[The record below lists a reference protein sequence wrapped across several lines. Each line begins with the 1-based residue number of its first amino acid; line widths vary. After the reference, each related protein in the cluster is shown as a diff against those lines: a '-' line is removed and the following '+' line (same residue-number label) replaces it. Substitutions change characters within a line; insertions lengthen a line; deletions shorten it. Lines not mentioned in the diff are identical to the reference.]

1 VTSARDAGS
10 SWPASSAIDGMTRT
24 MQQTYASWAVAL
36 AVMSSSSSSAAALA
50 SRPLWKDSAS
60 NQGKPLVTMPSLAP
74 LVQRVEPAVLVV
86 FSEGPVSDEGLPPGH
101 PPIGPRLPPGHPP
114 APGPDDLQQG
124 QGSGFLITPDGYALT
139 NHHVVERAVRVWVSV
154 GDDKDEI
161 PCDVVGSDEK
171 SDVAV
176 LKLRSPRTDWP
187 VLPLADSDAVHVGDV
202 VVAIGSPFGL
212 QQSVSMGIVS
222 ARGRRDIA
230 PSGRQGLYDFLQTD
244 ASINPGNSG
253 GPLLDASGAVVGI
266 NSAINAAGAGIGF
279 AIPINQVKRMLPT
292 LVEKGRYERSW
303 IGVAIGPLSPA
314 VAKGLGV
321 PSPRGALVREVVP
334 DGPGSK
340 AGLIPGD
347 VIVAFAGRVV
357 HEASELPLMAGDAG
371 VDAKVTLDVI
381 RDGRPTT
388 LALSLAPHPDNAAVS
403 APAKLPPP
411 MTKDATIGVA
421 VVTLE
426 SDQRSRLELAADVRG
441 ARISRLR
448 PGSPAFLAGLAV
460 DDVVIAVDGSP
471 VADAETFARAV
482 KASAS
487 GGILKVLVNRRGS
500 TVFAAVE
507 KP

>member
-1 VTSARDAGS
+1 MDRHSASSLLAALLIAS
-10 SWPASSAIDGMTRT
+10 SWST
-24 MQQTYASWAVAL
+24 MSL
-36 AVMSSSSSSAAALA
+36 AA
-50 SRPLWKDSAS
+50 RPLWTDSRPSKA
-60 NQGKPLVTMPSLAP
+60 KPLVTMPSLAP

-86 FSEGPVSDEGLPPGH
+86 FSEGPPSDEGLPPGH
-101 PPIGPRLPPGHPP
+101 PPVGPRLPPGHPGP
-114 APGPDDLQQG
+114 APGGDEVQQG
-124 QGSGFLITPDGYALT
+124 QGSGFLITADGYALT
-139 NHHVVERAVRVWVSV
+139 NHHVVERATRVWVSV

-176 LKLRSPRTDWP
+176 LKLRSSRTDWP
-187 VLPLADSDAVHVGDV
+187 FLPLADSDAVKVGDV

-253 GPLLDASGAVVGI
+253 GPLLDAFGAVVGI

-292 LVEKGRYERSW
+292 LVETGHYQRSW
-303 IGVAIGPLSPA
+303 IGVAIGSLSPA

-321 PSPRGALVREVVP
+321 PSARGALVREVVP
-334 DGPGSK
+334 DGPGAR
-340 AGLIPGD
+340 AGLRPGD
-347 VIVAFAGRVV
+347 VIVGFAGRVV
-357 HEASELPLMAGDAG
+357 HEASELPLLAGDAG
-371 VDAKVTLDVI
+371 VDAKVVLDVV
-381 RDGRPTT
+381 RDGRLTTVPLT
-388 LALSLAPHPDNAAVS
+388 LAAHPDNAKRAA
-403 APAKLPPP
+403 APSSTPPAP
-411 MTKDATIGVA
+411 PKDPTIGVA
-421 VVTLE
+421 VITLDA
-426 SDQRSRLELAADVRG
+426 DQRRRLELGADVKG

-460 DDVVIAVDGSP
+460 DDVVVAVDGVP
-471 VADAETFARAV
+471 VADAEAFAQAV
-482 KASAS
+482 KRAPS
-487 GGILKVLVNRRGS
+487 GGVLKVLVLRRGA

>member
-1 VTSARDAGS
+1 MRLPLRPV
-10 SWPASSAIDGMTRT
+10 
-24 MQQTYASWAVAL
+24 
-36 AVMSSSSSSAAALA
+36 SAAILA
-50 SRPLWKDSAS
+50 IFLSVSTSMSVGARPLWTDSAKAKA
-60 NQGKPLVTMPSLAP
+60 KPLVTMPSLSP

-86 FSEGPVSDEGLPPGH
+86 FSEGPPSAEGLPPGH
-101 PPIGPRLPPGHPP
+101 PPVGPRLPPGHPGGEGG
-114 APGPDDLQQG
+114 GPDELQQG
-124 QGSGFLITPDGYALT
+124 QGSGFLITADGYALT
-139 NHHVVERAVRVWVSV
+139 NHHVVEGATRVWVSV
-154 GDDKDEI
+154 GEDKDEI

-187 VLPLADSDAVHVGDV
+187 VLPLADSDAVGVGDV

-222 ARGRRDIA
+222 ARGRRDIN

-253 GPLLDASGAVVGI
+253 GPLLDVNGAVVGI

-292 LVEKGRYERSW
+292 LVETGHYQRSW
-303 IGVAIGPLSPA
+303 IGVAIGSLSPT

-321 PSPRGALVREVVP
+321 PSPRGALVREVVAE
-334 DGPGSK
+334 GPGAK
-340 AGLIPGD
+340 AGLRPGD
-347 VIVAFAGRVV
+347 VIVRFDGRVV

-371 VDAKVTLDVI
+371 VGAKVMLDVV
-381 RDGRPTT
+381 RDGAPTT
-388 LALSLAPHPDNAAVS
+388 VALTLAAHPDNAKRAAAATS
-403 APAKLPPP
+403 PAPPAPAKDP
-411 MTKDATIGVA
+411 TIGVA
-421 VVTLE
+421 VVTL
-426 SDQRSRLELAADVRG
+426 DGDHRGRLELAPDVKG

-448 PGSPAFLAGLAV
+448 PGSPAFMAGLVV
-460 DDVVIAVDGSP
+460 DDVVVAVDGAP
-471 VADAETFARAV
+471 VADAEAFAQAV
-482 KASAS
+482 KKAPS
-487 GGILKVLVNRRGS
+487 GGVLKVLVHRRGA

>member
-1 VTSARDAGS
+1 MYRAPSLPLLTL
-10 SWPASSAIDGMTRT
+10 
-24 MQQTYASWAVAL
+24 AL
-36 AVMSSSSSSAAALA
+36 TLSLTMSSSSQAA
-50 SRPLWKDSAS
+50 RPLWTDSAPAKS
-60 NQGKPLVTMPSLAP
+60 KPLVTMPSLAP

-86 FSEGPVSDEGLPPGH
+86 FSEGPPSAEGLPPGH
-101 PPIGPRLPPGHPP
+101 PPVGPRLPPGHPGGDGP
-114 APGPDDLQQG
+114 GGPDELQHG
-124 QGSGFLITPDGYALT
+124 QGSGFLITADGYALT
-139 NHHVVERAVRVWVSV
+139 NHHVVEGATRVWVSV
-154 GDDKDEI
+154 GDDKDEV

-187 VLPLADSDAVHVGDV
+187 MLALADSDAVSVGDV

-222 ARGRRDIA
+222 ARGRRDIV

-253 GPLLDASGAVVGI
+253 GPLLDVHGAVVGI

-292 LVEKGRYERSW
+292 LVETGHYQRSW
-303 IGVAIGPLSPA
+303 IGVAIGSLSPT
-314 VAKGLGV
+314 VARGLGV

-334 DGPGSK
+334 EGPGAK
-340 AGLIPGD
+340 AGLRPGD
-347 VIVAFAGRVV
+347 VIVRFDGRVV

-371 VDAKVTLDVI
+371 VDAKVGLDVI
-381 RDGRPTT
+381 RDGKPTT
-388 LALSLAPHPDNAAVS
+388 VALTLAAHPDNAKRATS
-403 APAKLPPP
+403 STAAPTTPAPP
-411 MTKDATIGVA
+411 KDPTIGVA
-421 VVTLE
+421 VVTL
-426 SDQRSRLELAADVRG
+426 DADHRGRLELGADVKG

-448 PGSPAFLAGLAV
+448 PGSPAFMAGLAI
-460 DDVVIAVDGSP
+460 DDVVVAVDGAP
-471 VADAETFARAV
+471 VADAEAFAQAV
-482 KASAS
+482 KKAPA
-487 GGILKVLVNRRGS
+487 GGVLKVLVQRRGA

>member
-1 VTSARDAGS
+1 MRSLRALTAL
-10 SWPASSAIDGMTRT
+10 
-24 MQQTYASWAVAL
+24 VAL
-36 AVMSSSSSSAAALA
+36 VPALVSSPSSA
-50 SRPLWKDSAS
+50 SRPLWTDSVPTTA
-60 NQGKPLVTMPSLAP
+60 KPLVTVPTLGP
-74 LVQRVEPAVLVV
+74 LVQKVEPAVLVV
-86 FSEGPVSDEGLPPGH
+86 FSEGPAVEEPLPPGH
-101 PPIGPRLPPGHPP
+101 PPIGPRLPPGHPG
-114 APGPDDLQQG
+114 APSGDELQQG
-124 QGSGFLITPDGYALT
+124 QGSGFLITADGYALT

-154 GDDKDEI
+154 GEDKDEI

-176 LKLRSPRTDWP
+176 LKLRSARTDWP
-187 VLPLADSDAVHVGDV
+187 VLSLADSDAVRVGDF

-253 GPLLDASGAVVGI
+253 GPLLDAFGAVVGI
-266 NSAINAAGAGIGF
+266 NSAINAAGSGIGF

-334 DGPGSK
+334 EGPGAQ
-340 AGLIPGD
+340 AGLLPGD
-347 VIVAFAGRVV
+347 VIVRFAGRVV
-357 HEASELPLMAGDAG
+357 NEASELPLLAGDAG
-371 VDAKVTLDVI
+371 VGAKVALEII

-388 LALSLAPHPDNAAVS
+388 LAMSLAPHPDNVGAK
-403 APAKLPPP
+403 APVPVAPPA
-411 MTKDATIGVA
+411 TKDSTIGVA

-426 SDQRSRLELAADVRG
+426 ADQRTRLGLEPELKG
-441 ARISRLR
+441 ARVSRLR

-460 DDVVIAVDGSP
+460 DDVVVAVDGGA
-471 VADAETFARAV
+471 VKDAESFARAV
-482 KASAS
+482 KSAPS
-487 GGILKVLVNRRGS
+487 GGILKVLVQRRGS